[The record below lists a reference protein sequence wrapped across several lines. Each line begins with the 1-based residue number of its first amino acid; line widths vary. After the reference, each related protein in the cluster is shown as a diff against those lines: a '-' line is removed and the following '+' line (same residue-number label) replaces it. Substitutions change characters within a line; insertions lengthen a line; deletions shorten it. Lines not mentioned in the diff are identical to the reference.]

1 MELKYSDQ
9 MNDVKYEYQE
19 ANYDESSILLEYR
32 KTINEHI
39 IKSSGYGA
47 IAIIVILCYFLYSD
61 NYLRNIGFLTPW
73 RIIPIL
79 TALAILVLR
88 KTALRNNHYLMF
100 IGYNACLFA
109 CSIMMGAVMFLLFE
123 TDLKVSI
130 NGTVVAGF
138 LIYVGTIG
146 GVRIMFINY
155 LPIII
160 SVFIVY
166 FYYRPP
172 MSVMA
177 EYENVVVLVIGC
189 LIVSEIQ
196 ERLRFTEFRS
206 GKISEIEKE
215 KSNSLLLNILPA
227 EVAEELKR
235 NGESKA
241 RAFDMVTVIFTDFK
255 GFTQASEIFS
265 ANELVDELN
274 YFFKGFDRI
283 MEKYGIE
290 KIKTIGDAYMAVGGL
305 HNNAQEGAYMTTK
318 AALEMQEFVLAR
330 KKLMESEGIQAF
342 EMRVGLHS
350 GPVVAGIVGFKKFQ
364 YDIWGDTVNTA
375 ARMESAGEIGKVNIS
390 QTTYQLIA
398 GTNEFSF
405 TNRGKIQ
412 VKGKGALN
420 MYYVTA

>member
-1 MELKYSDQ
+1 

-32 KTINEHI
+32 KNINDHI
-39 IKSSGYGA
+39 IKSSSYGA

-73 RIIPIL
+73 RILPIL

-88 KTALRNNHYLMF
+88 KTALRNNHYVMF

-109 CSIMMGAVMFLLFE
+109 SSIMMGAVMFLLFE
-123 TDLKVSI
+123 NDLKVSI

-146 GVRIMFINY
+146 GIRIMLINY

-160 SVFIVY
+160 SVFLVY

-196 ERLRFTEFRS
+196 ERLRFHEFRS
-206 GKISEIEKE
+206 GRISEIEKE

-227 EVAEELKR
+227 DVAEELKR
-235 NGESKA
+235 HGESKA
-241 RAFDMVTVIFTDFK
+241 REFDLVTVIFTDFK

-265 ANELVDELN
+265 ASELVDELN

-305 HNNAQEGAYMTTK
+305 DNNAQEGAYMTTR

-330 KKLMESEGIQAF
+330 KKFMESEGRKAF

-364 YDIWGDTVNTA
+364 YDIRGGTVNTA
-375 ARMESAGEIGKVNIS
+375 ARMESAGEVGKVNIS

-398 GTNEFSF
+398 GMDEFSF
-405 TNRGKIQ
+405 TNRGK
-412 VKGKGALN
+412 VHAKGKGALN
-420 MYYVTA
+420 MYFVSA